1 MCDKQAYTYV
11 RSLGTCI
18 KRDTTLSSFADARAS
33 CHVEG
38 GSLLEVKT
46 NATKLYIKQI
56 MLDITGKSTKLANQ
70 SKPAFALG
78 RLVKWRFACGWTVA
92 YLDTHI
98 A

>member
-18 KRDTTLSSFADARAS
+18 RRDTTLSSFADARAS

-56 MLDITGKSTKLANQ
+56 MLDITGNTVNSEL
-70 SKPAFALG
+70 FA
-78 RLVKWRFACGWTVA
+78 RFLFSRVV
-92 YLDTHI
+92 LKDI
-98 A
+98 F